1 MVHQCHIALPFL
13 CTLPSHTAISHF
25 PDFPHLRYLIAC
37 NKETGRDFSV
47 VLGGMQLG
55 FVSAVCL
62 HTWCHYCQLITL
74 DFQARK
80 SFQVF
85 GDLESCVKFHHVI
98 CILIPWSPMTPSV
111 FFTSCCCLFKSVVN
125 CTSHLL
131 DVGGTLP
138 GIESQRLFSVSLL

>member
-1 MVHQCHIALPFL
+1 M
-13 CTLPSHTAISHF
+13 
-25 PDFPHLRYLIAC
+25 
-37 NKETGRDFSV
+37 
-47 VLGGMQLG
+47 
-55 FVSAVCL
+55 
-62 HTWCHYCQLITL
+62 L

-98 CILIPWSPMTPSV
+98 CILIPRSPMTPSV
-111 FFTSCCCLFKSVVN
+111 FFFTSCCCLFKRVVN

-138 GIESQRLFSVSLL
+138 GIQSQRLFSVSLSEACLLELLLCAGVGSFSSLDVFPLLNYLESGIFLPWRLRHSCSQQSLFAGVRPSL